1 MSETNEQNGMNR
13 NPEPVKTAKKFP
25 VKIIIYILI
34 IAALAG
40 GIQVYRY
47 FMRFDPT
54 FEVNGQEFGLQVTVG
69 DLEKLGMT
77 LCQPDGT
84 IIDSGS
90 MKMNAKS
97 TMVNSYYIGVPNGD
111 HADLT
116 GFKVSVVNIE
126 KDAATYTDCYI
137 RTIDYVPEK
146 QSPAVSVKICGI
158 DFSQADRKN
167 IKEYVKKAGIPFKEA
182 KVDAFMNDKSDTAEG
197 KRGKVG
203 FSLARTDK
211 NVSVGFTRKDIGFK
225 YGR

>member
-40 GIQVYRY
+40 GIQFYRY

-182 KVDAFMNDKSDTAEG
+182 KVDNFLNFKSNTAEG
-197 KRGKVG
+197 KRGNVG